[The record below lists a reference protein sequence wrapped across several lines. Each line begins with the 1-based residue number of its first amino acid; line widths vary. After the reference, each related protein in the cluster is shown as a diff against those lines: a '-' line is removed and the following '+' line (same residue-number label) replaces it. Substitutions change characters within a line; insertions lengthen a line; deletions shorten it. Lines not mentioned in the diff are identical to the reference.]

1 MLMIYIALGL
11 GWCAEVANTGI
22 RYVFA
27 GTDAYE
33 QVENVQAF
41 VETLQTNSA
50 EVIQFFKADGVTPEV
65 LEQQLFGDTT
75 GLMCNGETVE
85 FADSLM
91 DNLEQV
97 GEILFELLVG

>member
-1 MLMIYIALGL
+1 MLMIYIAPGL

-27 GTDAYE
+27 GDAYE
-33 QVENVQAF
+33 QIENVQAF

-50 EVIQFFKADGVTPEV
+50 DVIRFFNADGVTPEV

-85 FADSLM
+85 FGESLM

-97 GEILFELLVG
+97 GEILFDLLVG